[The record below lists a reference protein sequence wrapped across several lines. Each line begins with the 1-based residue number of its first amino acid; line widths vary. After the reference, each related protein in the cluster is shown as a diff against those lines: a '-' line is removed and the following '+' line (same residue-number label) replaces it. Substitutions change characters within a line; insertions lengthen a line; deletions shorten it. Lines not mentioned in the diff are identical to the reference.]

1 MISGVTREKQEA
13 AVTGGFGGSGGN
25 GGGGGIGRGPQGEVL
40 LGGRGGFGARGGR
53 PQGSRGGQGGGGGRG
68 GAGGGTMEA
77 RGNRGVVDSGPRV
90 WKNRVQFPAGL
101 NAENCPN
108 YPYCVYSPSP

>member
-1 MISGVTREKQEA
+1 MEAVEAMVVTEASAADPRVRCFLEVAVVSGPEEVDHRVLEVVKAA
-13 AVTGGFGGSGGN
+13 AVAG
-25 GGGGGIGRGPQGEVL
+25 
-40 LGGRGGFGARGGR
+40 
-53 PQGSRGGQGGGGGRG
+53 G